1 MSEIT
6 LSFKSNTM
14 ALKADR
20 VLSQEGIAHSVIPS
34 PRRCGLCIRFSADL
48 MDTVYKYLREGGVTW
63 ITQN

>member
-6 LSFKSNTM
+6 LSFKSNMM

-20 VLSQEGIAHSVIPS
+20 VLNRKGITHLVVPS